1 MFNKSQRIFIVC
13 SEDDIRLIDMDKTK
27 EIDLDDQ
34 ENINGI
40 ESVAVD
46 DNYFYIL
53 ANKLDGHLGY
63 YLL

>member
-1 MFNKSQRIFIVC
+1 
-13 SEDDIRLIDMDKTK
+13 MDKTK

-40 ESVAVD
+40 ESIAVD
-46 DNYFYIL
+46 DDYFYIL
-53 ANKLDGHLGY
+53 ANKLEGYLGY